1 MKTGFRIIWLEET
14 DSTNNELKRRFNEID
29 NLSVV
34 AARCQTAGRGQR
46 GNKWLSKPGEN
57 LTFSIFLKPG
67 QDKLPEIKASE
78 QFIISEAATIAVS
91 EMLNQYGIKASIK
104 WPNDIYVRNKKIC
117 GMLIENTLSEERVY
131 ASIVGIG
138 ININQND
145 FPQELMNP
153 CSMAT
158 ITHKIFNLQECLD
171 NFLNIF
177 YKYIFSEDTLSLKRK
192 YLSMMYRINEY
203 HQFRDLSDNKI
214 FNGRIKGVSDNA
226 RLVVEMLD
234 GNEKEF
240 AFKEI
245 SYII

>member
-104 WPNDIYVRNKKIC
+104 WPNDI
-117 GMLIENTLSEERVY
+117 
-131 ASIVGIG
+131 
-138 ININQND
+138 
-145 FPQELMNP
+145 
-153 CSMAT
+153 
-158 ITHKIFNLQECLD
+158 
-171 NFLNIF
+171 
-177 YKYIFSEDTLSLKRK
+177 
-192 YLSMMYRINEY
+192 
-203 HQFRDLSDNKI
+203 
-214 FNGRIKGVSDNA
+214 
-226 RLVVEMLD
+226 
-234 GNEKEF
+234 
-240 AFKEI
+240 
-245 SYII
+245 